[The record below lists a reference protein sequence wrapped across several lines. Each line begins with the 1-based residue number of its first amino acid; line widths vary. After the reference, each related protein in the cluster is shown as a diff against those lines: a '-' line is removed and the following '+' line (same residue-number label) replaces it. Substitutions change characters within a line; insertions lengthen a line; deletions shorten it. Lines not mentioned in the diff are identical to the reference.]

1 MGFENTSQINKIQQ
15 SHLGA
20 THISTMAPPPPNQAL
35 TQLGQ
40 TGKTPQDALDAQKL
54 LLDQAKA
61 DFAAGKI
68 TQDEYV
74 EQVTL
79 IKESARGIGATGA
92 AARKQQAQK
101 RLIDSLKAPQP
112 SQPSWWDKVKS
123 ALSAGAK
130 GGKTAI
136 SAGTGAAVSLL
147 SKNPQILEQL
157 KQFSNISPTP
167 PETYG
172 KQPEIRYYVVNPA
185 LRGGLRLFKNPI
197 DGSSQLIL
205 PPIPKDAAISAYRLN
220 AIRDYV
226 FVDWSVMGVSVR
238 GYAKLFN
245 ADGTANLID
254 VNRSSIPE
262 IYKKSAPAV
271 LPILLAG
278 GGAYLLWVFLQQKK
292 GGQLA
297 LGRANL
303 GRMHSGRPRRRSRM
317 RTGTSS
323 NPRRSRSG
331 STPRRVAGSTRISS
345 PRRRSRAG
353 QMTHSPR
360 RRTMQRSLSAAHTS
374 ARPQRTRP
382 RKPRLTRSA

>member
-1 MGFENTSQINKIQQ
+1 
-15 SHLGA
+15 
-20 THISTMAPPPPNQAL
+20 
-35 TQLGQ
+35 
-40 TGKTPQDALDAQKL
+40 
-54 LLDQAKA
+54 
-61 DFAAGKI
+61 
-68 TQDEYV
+68 V
-74 EQVTL
+74 
-79 IKESARGIGATGA
+79 
-92 AARKQQAQK
+92 
-101 RLIDSLKAPQP
+101 
-112 SQPSWWDKVKS
+112 
-123 ALSAGAK
+123 
-130 GGKTAI
+130 
-136 SAGTGAAVSLL
+136 
-147 SKNPQILEQL
+147 EQL
-157 KQFSNISPTP
+157 KQFANISPTP

-185 LRGGLRLFKNPI
+185 LRGGLRLYKNPLG
-197 DGSSQLIL
+197 GSSELIL